1 MSSIKALISDAD
13 GTLIN
18 TVQLIRHGQ
27 YEAAK
32 KYLTKHGIPVDEIP
46 TYETYDALL
55 SQVVGGATRSTTEK
69 TLRLL
74 YSASPHHLDSLNF
87 DELHATL
94 NPIQDKLAPKYV
106 QSYSGLTSFL
116 KNISEHNIKLAIF
129 SSGSAHHIV
138 RNFGIA
144 LPELD
149 LVDLYKDRGAPDQDK
164 LRIFE
169 DKFSQHFSI
178 PGFTVVSS
186 EDTGRH
192 KPEPDSLLLAMNRL
206 AVQPSEVAVLGDH
219 KVDMQAAFSA
229 EVDVRIGITHGFD
242 DSKTLGSHGA
252 THIVDSLDE
261 ASQLITSL

>member
-106 QSYSGLTSFL
+106 QSY
-116 KNISEHNIKLAIF
+116 
-129 SSGSAHHIV
+129 
-138 RNFGIA
+138 
-144 LPELD
+144 
-149 LVDLYKDRGAPDQDK
+149 
-164 LRIFE
+164 
-169 DKFSQHFSI
+169 
-178 PGFTVVSS
+178 
-186 EDTGRH
+186 
-192 KPEPDSLLLAMNRL
+192 
-206 AVQPSEVAVLGDH
+206 
-219 KVDMQAAFSA
+219 
-229 EVDVRIGITHGFD
+229 
-242 DSKTLGSHGA
+242 
-252 THIVDSLDE
+252 
-261 ASQLITSL
+261 